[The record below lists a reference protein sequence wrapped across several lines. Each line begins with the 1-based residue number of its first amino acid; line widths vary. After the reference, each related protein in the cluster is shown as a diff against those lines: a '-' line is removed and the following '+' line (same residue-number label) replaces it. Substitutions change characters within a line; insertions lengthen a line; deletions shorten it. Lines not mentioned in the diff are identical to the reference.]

1 MCTPTTSDRRSIRQS
16 ARSVFVASWTLARAL
31 SILAFALLV
40 APGRLVV
47 RARPQSR
54 PGSVGGIDI
63 QIDLEDQRSIATLGR
78 VLRATLRRAVA
89 TWAPMVLPVHRIVV
103 GAGFPAEGKA
113 DIYDSFTPGYS
124 DQVDRRLVV
133 ISLGLRNG
141 DRDLEPF
148 ELAGALAAQI
158 QRVIDDVHREH
169 ARVVLDASALLS
181 ATSRLTP
188 PPAVGIADSALAAT
202 HANGASTHPSGMGG
216 ENLPRLPELLA
227 TVQEAS
233 HSSRGWPCIAN
244 H

>member
-1 MCTPTTSDRRSIRQS
+1 
-16 ARSVFVASWTLARAL
+16 
-31 SILAFALLV
+31 
-40 APGRLVV
+40 
-47 RARPQSR
+47 
-54 PGSVGGIDI
+54 VGGIDI

-148 ELAGALAAQI
+148 
-158 QRVIDDVHREH
+158 DW
-169 ARVVLDASALLS
+169 
-181 ATSRLTP
+181 
-188 PPAVGIADSALAAT
+188 PA
-202 HANGASTHPSGMGG
+202 H
-216 ENLPRLPELLA
+216 LPRRSNGSSMTSIGSTPE
-227 TVQEAS
+227 
-233 HSSRGWPCIAN
+233 SSWMRPHCCRQPAD
-244 H
+244 

>member
-113 DIYDSFTPGYS
+113 DIYDSFTPGYR

-133 ISLGLRNG
+133 I
-141 DRDLEPF
+141 
-148 ELAGALAAQI
+148 LARASERRSRPRTVRTGRRTCRA
-158 QRVIDDVHREH
+158 DPTGHR
-169 ARVVLDASALLS
+169 
-181 ATSRLTP
+181 
-188 PPAVGIADSALAAT
+188 
-202 HANGASTHPSGMGG
+202 
-216 ENLPRLPELLA
+216 
-227 TVQEAS
+227 
-233 HSSRGWPCIAN
+233 
-244 H
+244 